1 MIARQERPGYISGMS
16 PPRVHRVVATA
27 LGALLALSTA
37 GCVSS
42 GGGGN
47 AASGG
52 GQPAGSAWAGATS
65 VAQGGGLDALVAAA
79 KQEGNLNV
87 IALPPDWANYGA
99 IIDAFQKKYGITV
112 NSANPAGSSQDEI
125 NAVQQLGTQD
135 RAPDVLDL
143 GQSFANKN
151 VALFAPYQV
160 ATWDSIPDANKDPN
174 GAWVNDYGGFIS
186 IGCNAKLVTPCPT
199 TLADLA
205 KPEYKG
211 KVALNGDPTQAAAAF
226 AGVWA
231 GAIANGGSLQ
241 DIAPGVSWWGNLAK
255 SGNLLKIDPDP
266 ATIQSGQTPI
276 VLDWDY
282 LNVVQTEKN
291 KAAFDWQVTVPS
303 DGLFAQY
310 YAQAINKNA
319 PNPAA
324 ARLWQEFLYSDE
336 GQNLWLAGKARPVRL
351 DAMTTAGTADKNL
364 LATLPTVQGEP
375 QFPTQ
380 AETDAAQQVV
390 AQTWASATA

>member
-1 MIARQERPGYISGMS
+1 MTSTFAR
-16 PPRVHRVVATA
+16 RVGTA
-27 LGALLALSTA
+27 AVGALLALTTA
-37 GCVSS
+37 ACVSS
-42 GGGGN
+42 GGGGGAGSG
-47 AASGG
+47 AAPSGG
-52 GQPAGSAWAGATS
+52 AQPGGSPWATATSAAGA
-65 VAQGGGLDALVAAA
+65 GGMVALVAAA
-79 KQEGNLNV
+79 KQEGALNV

-99 IIDAFQKKYGITV
+99 IIEAFRAKYGITV
-112 NSANPAGSSQDEI
+112 NSANPEGSSQDEI
-125 NAVQQLGTQD
+125 NAVQQLGTQE

-143 GQSFANKN
+143 GQSFANAN
-151 VALFAPYQV
+151 VALFAPYKV
-160 ATWDSIPDANKDPN
+160 ATWDSIPAANKDPD
-174 GAWVNDYGGFIS
+174 GAWVNDYGGFVS
-186 IGCNAKLVTPCPT
+186 IGCNDNLVGTCPT

-205 KPEYKG
+205 KPEYRG
-211 KVALNGDPTQAAAAF
+211 QVALNGDPTQSASAF

-231 GAIANGGSLQ
+231 AALANGGSLQ
-241 DIAPGVSWWGNLAK
+241 DISPGVRWWGELAR
-255 SGNLLKIDPDP
+255 SGNLLKIDPTP

-282 LNVVQTEKN
+282 LNVTETEKN
-291 KAAFDWQVTVPS
+291 RGSFDWQVNVPS

-319 PNPAA
+319 PHPAA

-351 DAMTTAGTADKNL
+351 DAMTEAGTVDRAAL
-364 LATLPTVQGEP
+364 SVLPPVQGEP

-390 AQTWASATA
+390 AQTWASSTA

>member
-1 MIARQERPGYISGMS
+1 MPTLRARSL
-16 PPRVHRVVATA
+16 VVTTV
-27 LGALLALSTA
+27 GALLAVATA

-42 GGGGN
+42 GGGGSSGP
-47 AASGG
+47 AS
-52 GQPAGSAWAGATS
+52 GQPAAGGAWGAATS
-65 VAQGGGLDALVAAA
+65 AAGGGGMDALVAAA
-79 KQEGNLNV
+79 KQEGGLNV

-99 IIDAFQKKYGITV
+99 ITDGFSKKYGITV
-112 NSANPAGSSQDEI
+112 NSANPEGTSQDEI

-143 GQSFANKN
+143 GQSFANGN

-160 ATWDSIPDANKDPN
+160 ATWESIPAANKEPN
-174 GAWVNDYGGFIS
+174 GAWVNDYGGYVS
-186 IGCNAKLVTPCPT
+186 IGCNAKLVATCPT
-199 TLADLA
+199 SLADLA
-205 KPEYKG
+205 KPDYKG
-211 KVALNGDPTQAAAAF
+211 QVALNGDPTQAASAF

-231 GAIANGGSLQ
+231 GALANGGSLQ
-241 DIAPGVSWWGNLAK
+241 DITPGVSWWGELAK
-255 SGNLLKIDPDP
+255 SGNLLKIDPTP

-282 LNVVQTEKN
+282 LNVTETEKN
-291 KAAFDWQVTVPS
+291 KASFDWQVAVPP

-319 PNPAA
+319 PHPAA
-324 ARLWQEFLYSDE
+324 ARLFQEFLYSDE

-351 DAMTTAGTADKNL
+351 DAMTEAGTADKEA
-364 LATLPTVQGEP
+364 LATLPPVQGEP

>member
-1 MIARQERPGYISGMS
+1 MPTWSARRL
-16 PPRVHRVVATA
+16 VAVA
-27 LGALLALSTA
+27 LGTLVTLTTS

-42 GGGGN
+42 GGGGGSGSGAAQPAGN
-47 AASGG
+47 AWATATSAASGG
-52 GQPAGSAWAGATS
+52 GM
-65 VAQGGGLDALVAAA
+65 DALVAAA
-79 KQEGNLNV
+79 KQEGQLNV

-99 IIDAFQKKYGITV
+99 IIDGFKAKYGITV
-112 NSANPAGSSQDEI
+112 NSANPEGSSQDEI

-160 ATWDSIPDANKDPN
+160 ATWDSIPAGNKDPN
-174 GAWVNDYGGFIS
+174 GTWVNDYGGFIS
-186 IGCNAKLVTPCPT
+186 IGCNASLVTTCPK

-205 KPEYKG
+205 KPEYQG

-231 GAIANGGSLQ
+231 GALANGGSLQ
-241 DIAPGVSWWGNLAK
+241 DISPGVKWWGELAK

-282 LNVVQTEKN
+282 LNVVNSEKN
-291 KAAFDWQVTVPS
+291 KAAFDWQVNVPS

-319 PNPAA
+319 PHPAA
-324 ARLWQEFLYSDE
+324 ARLWQEYLYSDE

-351 DAMTTAGTADKNL
+351 DAMTEAGTADKAL
-364 LATLPTVQGEP
+364 VAVLPPVQGEP

>member
-1 MIARQERPGYISGMS
+1 MTAST
-16 PPRVHRVVATA
+16 PRRLVAAAVGAVLAA
-27 LGALLALSTA
+27 LTA

-42 GGGGN
+42 GGGGG
-47 AASGG
+47 APATGG
-52 GQPAGSAWAGATS
+52 GWGAATS
-65 VAQGGGLDALVAAA
+65 AAANGGMDALVAAA
-79 KQEGNLNV
+79 KKEGSLNV

-99 IIDAFQKKYGITV
+99 IIDGFQKKYGITV
-112 NSANPAGSSQDEI
+112 NNANPEGSSQDEI
-125 NAVQQLGTQD
+125 NAVQQLGTQE

-160 ATWDSIPDANKDPN
+160 ATWDSIPAANKEPN
-174 GAWVNDYGGFIS
+174 GAWVNDYGGFLS
-186 IGCNAKLVTPCPT
+186 IGCNAKLVSTCPKT
-199 TLADLA
+199 MADLA
-205 KPEYKG
+205 KPDYKG

-231 GAIANGGSLQ
+231 GALANGGSLQ
-241 DIAPGVSWWGNLAK
+241 DISPGVRWWGQLAK
-255 SGNLLKIDPDP
+255 NGNLLKIDPDP

-291 KAAFDWQVTVPS
+291 KASFDWQVNVPS

-319 PNPAA
+319 PHPAA
-324 ARLWQEFLYSDE
+324 ARLWQEYLFSDE

-351 DAMTTAGTADKNL
+351 DAMTQAGTADKAL
-364 LATLPTVQGEP
+364 LAALPTVQGEP

-390 AQTWASATA
+390 AQQWASATA